1 MRHRPFR
8 FPRSRARIAAVDEQA
23 FTTELERHR
32 DELQRHCVRMLGSRP
47 DGDDALQETLLRA
60 WRARRT
66 LASDCSRAWLYR
78 IATNACVDM
87 LRRRDAVV
95 MSLDDQTTEPSAPSD
110 QRPDALLLS
119 RETLELALLT
129 AIQHLSAREQAA
141 FVMRD
146 ILSWSAD
153 EAAASLSTSVPA
165 TNSALQR
172 ARRRLRERLA
182 PGRLDWTRAA
192 PCAAERRTLDRYL
205 SAIEARS
212 TETAARLLAAA

>member
-8 FPRSRARIAAVDEQA
+8 FPRSRASIAAVDEQA

-32 DELQRHCVRMLGSRP
+32 DGLHRHCVRMLGSRP

-60 WRARRT
+60 WRSRRT
-66 LASDCSRAWLYR
+66 LSSGCSRAWLYR

-95 MSLDDQTTEPSAPSD
+95 VSLDDQTTEPSAPSD
-110 QRPDALLLS
+110 QRPDALLVS
-119 RETLELALLT
+119 RETLELALLA

-146 ILSWSAD
+146 LLSWSAD
-153 EAAASLSTSVPA
+153 EAAASLSTTVPA
-165 TNSALQR
+165 ANSALQR

-212 TETAARLLAAA
+212 AESAARLLAAA